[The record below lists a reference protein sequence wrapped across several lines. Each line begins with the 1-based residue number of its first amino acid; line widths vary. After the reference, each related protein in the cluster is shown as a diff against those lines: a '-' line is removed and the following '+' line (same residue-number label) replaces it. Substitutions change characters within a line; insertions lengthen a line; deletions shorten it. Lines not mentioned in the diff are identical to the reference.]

1 MHPHHTQAY
10 NTQTYI
16 ADLSVMKFHNDGIVR
31 VCVLARET
39 THRALVSTLT
49 GAGSS
54 SEAVYQQGRADGGI
68 YGLRPLSIIELVL
81 NKEQTDDEEDPRFRC
96 PLQHFLSII
105 LAQRREDGSGE
116 PHKSQQR
123 RQMIGF
129 VWNTVT
135 AHPIFVQNSCC
146 PHYTTLMC

>member
-1 MHPHHTQAY
+1 MMASR
-10 NTQTYI
+10 
-16 ADLSVMKFHNDGIVR
+16 ACM
-31 VCVLARET
+31 CVLARET

-81 NKEQTDDEEDPRFRC
+81 NKEQTDDEDPRFRC

-135 AHPIFVQNSCC
+135 AHPIFVQKSSAQ
-146 PHYTTLMC
+146 TLIC